1 MDFRQF
7 LKPSRTEAPAPAADI
22 LIPGSLSSWL
32 IKEGVVT
39 IEQLKEALALQ
50 KGSKQMVGAIL
61 VQLGYCKE
69 EDIARILAKKTGH
82 KYVSIDQ
89 VGVNLSIANLI
100 TPEMALRDN
109 VLPLYEENGIIYVA
123 MKNPNDI
130 LTIDNLRMIT
140 GHEIEP
146 VVAADMEL
154 VAAIENFAKMNSN
167 VQDFA
172 EEEEEKEEEVAEV
185 LEENIEDKP
194 AVQLVNQ
201 VINNAIKSGASDI
214 HIEALEKYM
223 RVRFRIDGVLQEIM
237 QNPIKMFNAV
247 VSRVKVIGGM
257 DIAEHRIPQ
266 DGRAT
271 VKYEDRNIDLR
282 IATMPTVF
290 GEKVVMRLLERDSS
304 KVLTIKDLR
313 FSPRQFDRFDH
324 AIHMPYGFILVTGPT
339 GSGKSTT
346 LYATLAEISTID
358 KNVITLEDPVER
370 RMAGINQCQMNNR
383 AGMTFAAALRS
394 VLRSDPDIV
403 LVGEIR
409 DAETAKIAI
418 EASLTGHMVLST
430 LHTND
435 APSAVTR
442 LDEMGVEPFLVAS
455 SLVGVLAQRL
465 VRRLCP
471 KCKEEYEISHEELK
485 KIVPDLEKY
494 GYHQESYKLYKS
506 VGCLTCNNTGYKGR
520 EAVFEF
526 LTVSEEMKRMIL
538 DRENVAHIR
547 ELALKQGMHT
557 MKDEGLYKVINE
569 GRTSLEELIRVVV

>member
-1 MDFRQF
+1 MVN
-7 LKPSRTEAPAPAADI
+7 LMGTEV

-39 IEQLKEALALQ
+39 IEQLEEALALQ
-50 KGSKQMVGAIL
+50 KESKQMVGAIL
-61 VQLGYCKE
+61 VQLGYCTE
-69 EDIARILAKKTGH
+69 EDVARTLAKKTGH
-82 KYVSIDQ
+82 KFVSINT
-89 VGVNLSIANLI
+89 VGVNIAVANLI

-109 VLPLYEENGIIYVA
+109 VLPLYEENNVIYVA
-123 MKNPNDI
+123 MRNPNDI

-154 VAAIENFAKMNSN
+154 VAAIENFARLNSDISN
-167 VQDFA
+167 Y
-172 EEEEEKEEEVAEV
+172 EEEEEETPEVVEV
-185 LEENIEDKP
+185 IEENIEDKP

-201 VINNAIKSGASDI
+201 IINNAIKSGASDI

-223 RVRFRIDGVLQEIM
+223 RVRFRIDGVLQEIL

-247 VSRVKVIGGM
+247 VSRIKVVGGM

-271 VKYEDRNIDLR
+271 VKYEDRSIDLR

-290 GEKVVMRLLERDSS
+290 GEKVVLRLLERDSS

-313 FSPRQFDRFDH
+313 FSPRQFDRFNH

-471 KCKEEYEISHEELK
+471 KCKEQYVISHEELK
-485 KIVPDLEKY
+485 KIVPL
-494 GYHQESYKLYKS
+494 
-506 VGCLTCNNTGYKGR
+506 
-520 EAVFEF
+520 
-526 LTVSEEMKRMIL
+526 
-538 DRENVAHIR
+538 
-547 ELALKQGMHT
+547 
-557 MKDEGLYKVINE
+557 
-569 GRTSLEELIRVVV
+569 